1 MCVVLFVPQLL
12 SYPFLARDIRKGPR
26 NFYLSFSTHT
36 HDTALFS
43 ISLLHSSI
51 KQSVYI
57 FFLRQIVFFFIFFV
71 RKLTVFTFTPQLFVC
86 SSVFS
91 STVSLFFRVGRR
103 ILELEYVFGNS
114 YSSTVSLQ
122 KSKYSVRVVVMSK
135 NNSVLPWWNPNYM
148 GCSFLSLSDCSMF
161 VSS

>member
-1 MCVVLFVPQLL
+1 MLFVPQLL

-36 HDTALFS
+36 HDTGLFS

-57 FFLRQIVFFFIFFV
+57 FFFAPDCFLFHFFRPKIDRFHF
-71 RKLTVFTFTPQLFVC
+71 FTPQLFVC

>member
-1 MCVVLFVPQLL
+1 MCCAVCSSTIKLPLSCSRHQKRTKKLLSVLFNTHTTLL
-12 SYPFLARDIRKGPR
+12 SSLFPFFTR
-26 NFYLSFSTHT
+26 
-36 HDTALFS
+36 
-43 ISLLHSSI
+43 LLNKVCTS
-51 KQSVYI
+51 